1 MTNAPDISHVVA
13 KAELGVV
20 QVHNTTSLV
29 MGSGFVASHNG
40 HVITNAHVVRDKE
53 GRLESGMPV
62 NITFFKHVTVP
73 GTIIA
78 HGGRIDLACI
88 LPDHLPFTT
97 PLEIRDSRQTKVGE
111 EIIAMGYPHAYK
123 NNYALTVT
131 KGILSAYHIN
141 PLPYPEEIQTDAY
154 ITHGNIGGPLL
165 DADGKVVGVNTRGLQ
180 PNSDNDFLSPGINYA
195 IASRMIL
202 NLFPFLKQKPQQ
214 AAEETPTPS
223 SPRQTEPVNGIPILD
238 GQYAIVPPAAWQLNP
253 GPQGNFARFQ
263 ADPSAI
269 TLKIQKVDDSLQSF
283 ANLQRQII
291 ATQAATWRNSQVSK
305 IQAGKNPKY
314 PSRSFESQGDFKDGK
329 GVFHSRHY
337 YSQCPPRNGK
347 RRILCATLTTP
358 ENSPDHKAGLEL
370 VLSNFLSKL
379 QPGPQA

>member
-1 MTNAPDISHVVA
+1 MTNTPDISEVVA

-20 QVHNTTSLV
+20 QVHNTTRLGI
-29 MGSGFVASHNG
+29 GSGFVASPSG
-40 HVITNAHVVRDKE
+40 HIITNAHVVRDKE

-73 GTIIA
+73 GTVIA

-88 LPDHLPFTT
+88 LPDHLPFAT

-111 EIIAMGYPHAYK
+111 ELIAMGYPHANR
-123 NNYALTVT
+123 NNYELTVT
-131 KGILSAYHIN
+131 KGILSAYHNN
-141 PLPYPEEIQTDAY
+141 PSPYPEEIQTDAY
-154 ITHGNIGGPLL
+154 ITHGNSGGPLL
-165 DADGKVVGVNTRGLQ
+165 DASGKVVGVNTRGLQ
-180 PNSDNDFLSPGINYA
+180 PNPDKDFLAPGINYA

-202 NLFPFLKQKPQQ
+202 NLFPFLKQNTQPAAEATLVPSTPQQ
-214 AAEETPTPS
+214 AEPT
-223 SPRQTEPVNGIPILD
+223 NGLAILE
-238 GQYAIVPPAAWQLNP
+238 GQFSIAPPAKWQLTP

-263 ADPSAI
+263 AGPSAI
-269 TLKIQKVDDSLQSF
+269 TLKIQEVDTSLQSF

-314 PSRSFESQGDFKDGK
+314 PSRHFESQGDFKDGK
-329 GVFHSRHY
+329 GIFHSRHY
-337 YSQCPPRNGK
+337 YSHCPPRNGQ
-347 RRILCATLTTP
+347 RRVLCATLTTP
-358 ENSPDHKAGLEL
+358 ENSPDHKAGLTL

-379 QPGPQA
+379 QPAPQA